1 MASSDHDRDGAAEP
15 EWGRHGDFLLSLFGL
30 AQIPIGT
37 WAAWNYV
44 RLHRIKTLLTP
55 QLGILQSSAAALAAP
70 AALDSSADF
79 ASAVEAPRAADEL
92 RAVPE
97 RVLKLMP
104 PRYTLLGGSF
114 RQRRTI
120 LDALAVFEAPFR
132 HPAESNHDELF
143 GILGAAGPA
152 YYLSSMKLV
161 LFSAIVSIAFF
172 VAGGGE
178 DLVISSAEQV
188 VACLTSPATTT
199 AEDACQLAASL
210 QLVVGPLAMLPS
222 LVAVA
227 LTPYTFINFMWAT
240 SVEGKRK
247 QDVADAVLREQ
258 REGRFR
264 VTLAS
269 LARLCAWIESA
280 GGVAESVERS
290 APLSS
295 PSALTAKRRSAE
307 DVDVEWGRL
316 LASQP
321 PEVLLSVRALFES
334 RDADLSGTIGLDEV
348 GSIVRELGYTHV
360 SSAGLRTLFDR
371 MDVSGDGEISFV
383 EFATAVLTPVVGD
396 ADGGAS
402 SLSSSNAASLIP
414 PELYAT
420 LYAFFDTDGSDTID
434 ENEMLHKLGA
444 LGFDLRGVS
453 KLFDDI
459 AGPETG

>member
-1 MASSDHDRDGAAEP
+1 
-15 EWGRHGDFLLSLFGL
+15 
-30 AQIPIGT
+30 
-37 WAAWNYV
+37 
-44 RLHRIKTLLTP
+44 
-55 QLGILQSSAAALAAP
+55 
-70 AALDSSADF
+70 
-79 ASAVEAPRAADEL
+79 
-92 RAVPE
+92 
-97 RVLKLMP
+97 
-104 PRYTLLGGSF
+104 
-114 RQRRTI
+114 
-120 LDALAVFEAPFR
+120 
-132 HPAESNHDELF
+132 
-143 GILGAAGPA
+143 
-152 YYLSSMKLV
+152 
-161 LFSAIVSIAFF
+161 
-172 VAGGGE
+172 
-178 DLVISSAEQV
+178 
-188 VACLTSPATTT
+188 
-199 AEDACQLAASL
+199 
-210 QLVVGPLAMLPS
+210 MLPS

-295 PSALTAKRRSAE
+295 PSALTA
-307 DVDVEWGRL
+307 
-316 LASQP
+316 
-321 PEVLLSVRALFES
+321 
-334 RDADLSGTIGLDEV
+334 V

-420 LYAFFDTDGSDTID
+420 LYAFFDTDGSNTID

-459 AGPETG
+459 AGPETGVVSRGDFMRYLERMAPA